1 MNDAPPPSA
10 RKFFEGLPMAADAVI
25 ASLCETCTGTLEIEF
40 LLRAIRYGDVM
51 PMVIPVI

>member
-1 MNDAPPPSA
+1 
-10 RKFFEGLPMAADAVI
+10 MAADAVI